1 MTPKVSV
8 LVPIYNAAEYL
19 RQALTSLV
27 DQTLSDL
34 EIICI
39 NDGSTDNSLAIIQ
52 EFAQQDARIV
62 IVDKPN
68 SGYGDS
74 MNQGIKR
81 ARGAYIGILEPDD
94 YLDTHAFERLYQLAD
109 WHHADI
115 VKANYYLLEGKKARK
130 NSVIAPKDTG
140 KVLNPRR
147 DQFLFRLP
155 PAIWSAIYRRE
166 FLLEQ
171 HIEFLPTPGASYQD
185 LGFNIKSLALAER
198 VVLTTD
204 AFLYYRVDNAASS
217 SNSTGKIKCAPGEY
231 ASIEEFLTQHHL
243 MSELGPAVMSA
254 KFGNYLW
261 NLRRLPAPAAREFYQ
276 IMLAEFRSASSAGLL
291 QKSAFSPKYWH
302 ILQLMLRAPKL
313 AEMILTRSVL

>member
-1 MTPKVSV
+1 MIPKVSV

-27 DQTLSDL
+27 DQTLPDL

-39 NDGSTDNSLAIIQ
+39 NDGSTDDSLAIVQ

-62 IVDKPN
+62 IIDKKN

-81 ARGAYIGILEPDD
+81 AHGEYIGILEPDD
-94 YLDTHAFERLYQLAD
+94 YLDIHAFERLYQLAS
-109 WHHADI
+109 WHRADI
-115 VKANYYLLEGKKARK
+115 VKANYYLLEGESFRK
-130 NSVIAPKDTG
+130 NSVITPKDTG
-140 KVLNPRR
+140 KALNPRH

-166 FLLEQ
+166 FLLEH

-185 LGFNIKSLALAER
+185 LGFNIKSLALAKR
-198 VVLTTD
+198 VILTTD
-204 AFLYYRVDNAASS
+204 AFLYYRVDNATSS

-231 ASIEEFLTQHHL
+231 ASIEEFLSEHHL
-243 MSELGPAVMSA
+243 LSELGPAIMSA

-276 IMLAEFRSASSAGLL
+276 IMLSEFRSASSAGLL
-291 QKSAFSPKYWH
+291 QKSAFNPKYWY
-302 ILQLMLRAPKL
+302 ILQLMLRAPKFTEHL
-313 AEMILTRSVL
+313 LVYA